1 MSRRSAY
8 ALRPTRRQQIFGRG
22 VDENKNPG
30 DSRWTYG
37 RFTRLAAKRASTI
50 GIESATNKSLGDN
63 ALCKASRS
71 RHPAASTSMARV
83 QTVSHGGVVTGA
95 GMQLRSMAARNHQD
109 MKILVADDDPLT
121 RCLLQETLEH
131 AGYEVIAVEDGRA
144 APECLSRKDGP
155 RLAHLDWLMPEVN
168 GLIIGFEALVRWQR
182 PEFGLV
188 MPGGFISAAE
198 DTGLILWIGHWIL
211 EQACRQICAWNLQ
224 FPCSPPFTV
233 AVNVSAKQFAQ
244 KDLVSQVGEIL
255 RDSGLAPDRLKL
267 EPTESVTMR
276 DEERTTRILSE
287 LKALGVRLCIDD
299 FGIGYSSLSYLRRFA
314 LDVLKIDRSFVSEML
329 NNSES
334 PEIVKTILSLGSNL
348 GMEVVAEGVETPEQV
363 SRLKALGCD
372 FAQGYF
378 FSRPLDSA
386 GVVCTLV
393 NSEPNY
399 YTLPQ
404 ESPGQL
410 VAPVR

>member
-1 MSRRSAY
+1 MSRRPAH
-8 ALRPTRRQQIFGRG
+8 ALGPTRRQEIFGRG
-22 VDENKNPG
+22 VDENKNPR
-30 DSRWTYG
+30 DSLWTYG
-37 RFTRLAAKRASTI
+37 RFSRLAARRASTI
-50 GIESATNKSLGDN
+50 GIESGTDKSLGDSK
-63 ALCKASRS
+63 LCKASRS
-71 RHPAASTSMARV
+71 RHPAASTSMLRV
-83 QTVSHGGVVTGA
+83 QTVSHGGTVNRA

-121 RCLLQETLEH
+121 RRLLQETLEH

-233 AVNVSAKQFAQ
+233 AVNVS
-244 KDLVSQVGEIL
+244 
-255 RDSGLAPDRLKL
+255 DSGLAPDKLKL
-267 EPTESVTMR
+267 ELTESVTMR

-299 FGIGYSSLSYLRRFA
+299 FGTGYSSLSYLRRFA

-334 PEIVKTILSLGSNL
+334 LEIVK
-348 GMEVVAEGVETPEQV
+348 P
-363 SRLKALGCD
+363 
-372 FAQGYF
+372 F
-378 FSRPLDSA
+378 
-386 GVVCTLV
+386 
-393 NSEPNY
+393 
-399 YTLPQ
+399 
-404 ESPGQL
+404 
-410 VAPVR
+410 

>member
-1 MSRRSAY
+1 M
-8 ALRPTRRQQIFGRG
+8 L
-22 VDENKNPG
+22 
-30 DSRWTYG
+30 
-37 RFTRLAAKRASTI
+37 
-50 GIESATNKSLGDN
+50 
-63 ALCKASRS
+63 
-71 RHPAASTSMARV
+71 RV
-83 QTVSHGGVVTGA
+83 QTVSHGGTVNRA

-121 RCLLQETLEH
+121 RRLLQETLEH

-233 AVNVSAKQFAQ
+233 AVNVS
-244 KDLVSQVGEIL
+244 
-255 RDSGLAPDRLKL
+255 DSGLAPDKLKL
-267 EPTESVTMR
+267 ELTESVTMR

-299 FGIGYSSLSYLRRFA
+299 FGTGYSSLSYLRRFA

-334 PEIVKTILSLGSNL
+334 LEIVK
-348 GMEVVAEGVETPEQV
+348 P
-363 SRLKALGCD
+363 
-372 FAQGYF
+372 F
-378 FSRPLDSA
+378 
-386 GVVCTLV
+386 
-393 NSEPNY
+393 
-399 YTLPQ
+399 
-404 ESPGQL
+404 
-410 VAPVR
+410 